1 MGGELLVSSTVG
13 DYVLS
18 VCGHAT
24 GLQGVESI
32 GEVCEIMGGNLN
44 YAWRVELIGNQGVAS
59 VFVKQ
64 APGFIKCL
72 GSGFELYAARMHR
85 EVNALRALHHI
96 SQRHAPRILFYD
108 DERCI
113 AIMEDLV
120 GFVLLNEELLEGRI
134 DARLAAD
141 LGAFLRLVA
150 QTTVEPMENETM
162 CAITRDYVFTKPFVD
177 DPTNRTD
184 LGASLERRAT
194 ALRRDAT
201 FLEALKQ
208 ARSIFD
214 TRQECLCHGDLH
226 AGSIMT
232 NGERVCLIDAE
243 FAFKGPAAFDLALLT
258 AGYIFAYCSA
268 DAFDL
273 PNGAKRRSRAKRAIR
288 ALFDAYGTLDP
299 LPDAAR
305 LASCEL
311 MRRVLGA
318 ASVPFLSK
326 IDRRETRAHVE
337 LLVVET
343 GATLLQ
349 NPPASLDML
358 CAMLDD
364 CYDAHAFATG
374 GLVGAHPAAASPSP

>member
-1 MGGELLVSSTVG
+1 MSAELLVSSTVG
-13 DYVLS
+13 EYVLS
-18 VCGHAT
+18 VCRQT
-24 GLQGVESI
+24 TSLQGVESI

-44 YAWRVELIGNQGVAS
+44 YAWRVQLIGSQAVGS

-72 GSGFELYAARMHR
+72 GSDYELYAARMHR
-85 EVNALRALHHI
+85 EVNALRALHQI
-96 SQRHAPRILFYD
+96 SQRHAPRVLCYD
-108 DERCI
+108 DSRCI

-120 GFVLLNEELLEGRI
+120 GFVLLNEELLAGRI

-150 QTTVEPMENETM
+150 QATVEPMENTIM
-162 CAITRDYVFTKPFVD
+162 CAITLDYVFTKPFVD

-184 LGASLERRAT
+184 LGVSLQSRAT

-208 ARSIFD
+208 ARSLFE

-232 NGERVCLIDAE
+232 NGEQVRVIDAE
-243 FAFKGPAAFDLALLT
+243 FAFKGPAAFDLALLMS
-258 AGYIFAYCSA
+258 GYMFAYCSA

-273 PNGAKRRSRAKRAIR
+273 PNGAMRRSRAKRAIR
-288 ALFDAYGTLDP
+288 ALFDAYGTLQH

-318 ASVPFLSK
+318 ASVPFLSN
-326 IDRRETRAHVE
+326 IEARSVRAHIE
-337 LLVVET
+337 LLVLET

-349 NPPASLDML
+349 NPPMTLDTL
-358 CAMLDD
+358 CATLDD

-374 GLVGAHPAAASPSP
+374 GLPEVA